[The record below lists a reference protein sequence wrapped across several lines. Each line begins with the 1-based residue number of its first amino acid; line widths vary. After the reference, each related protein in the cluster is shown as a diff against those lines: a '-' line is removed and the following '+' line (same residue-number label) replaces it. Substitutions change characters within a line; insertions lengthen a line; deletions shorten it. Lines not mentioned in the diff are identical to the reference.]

1 MEREGGRVMM
11 MVVVGW
17 MHDKGCPEEYP
28 PSFSLFLTHLL
39 LSHSLSLSF
48 SLSVHPV
55 RGSLDQYFMK
65 AVISHIR
72 YPSVWIFST
81 EEVVGDV

>member
-1 MEREGGRVMM
+1 MM

-48 SLSVHPV
+48 SLCPSCARLARSIFHESRDLTHTVSF
-55 RGSLDQYFMK
+55 RMDIQYGGGGRRCV
-65 AVISHIR
+65 AV
-72 YPSVWIFST
+72 
-81 EEVVGDV
+81 EE